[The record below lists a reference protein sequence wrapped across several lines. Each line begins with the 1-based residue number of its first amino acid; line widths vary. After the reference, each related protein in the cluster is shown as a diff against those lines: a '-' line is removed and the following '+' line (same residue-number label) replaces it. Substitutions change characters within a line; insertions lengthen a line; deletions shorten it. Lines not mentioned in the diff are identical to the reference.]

1 VTDRDPSAS
10 TTAPMPDSLPSSPQ
24 GEGGISSYRFVV
36 LAMLLLVYT
45 FNFVD
50 RQILGILAGP
60 IKAELGLSDTQ
71 LGLLGGIAFAALYST
86 LAVPLALLADRT
98 SRTWVIT
105 GSLAVWSGFTAL
117 CGMAGSFW
125 QLFAARLGVGVGE
138 AGGVAP
144 SYALIAD
151 YFPAKER
158 SRALAV
164 YSLGIPLG
172 AALGVMFGGY
182 IAARVDWRT
191 AFVAVGLAGVVIAPL
206 FRLLVREPVRAP
218 KSSQTTP
225 LKAVFPMLAKKR
237 SFWLLALG
245 AASSSML
252 GYGFA
257 FWFPQL
263 LQRSFGLDLVQTSQ
277 FYGGVLLLGGVAGV
291 LGGGLLGDRLG
302 ARDRGRFASIP
313 ALAFLLAVPLF
324 AAGILSGSAALA
336 FALFI
341 IPQALGLCLA
351 RPGDHRG
358 PASRAGGDA
367 RDCFG
372 QLPAHQ
378 QPDRHRR
385 RHLRA
390 RRALRCPVID
400 LWRRRAARR
409 DADRAG
415 LLSGRRAAHGAGG
428 ETFARGLGGLAVRL
442 EDESLL
448 HRRSSESWSLSDLRA
463 RRARTHRMGSSF
475 RWMTV

>member
-1 VTDRDPSAS
+1 VTNMEPNAS
-10 TTAPMPDSLPSSPQ
+10 SPAPMPDSLPSSPQ
-24 GEGGISSYRFVV
+24 GEEGISRYRFAV

-60 IKAELGLSDTQ
+60 IKAELQLSDTQ
-71 LGLLGGIAFAALYST
+71 LGVLGGIAFAALYST

-117 CGMAGSFW
+117 CGLATSFW

-151 YFPAKER
+151 YFPPRER
-158 SRALAV
+158 ARALAV

-206 FRLLVREPVRAP
+206 FRLIVREPVRAP
-218 KSSQTTP
+218 KSSKTTP

-263 LQRSFGLDLVQTSQ
+263 LQRSFGLNLVQTSQ

-291 LGGGLLGDRLG
+291 LGGGMIGDRLG

-324 AAGILSGSAALA
+324 AAGILSGSVALA

-341 IPQALGLCLA
+341 IPQALAYVWLGPVITAVQHLVPAEMRATASASFLLINNLVGIGGGTFALGALSDALSSSYGDDALRIAMLIGLVCYLVAALLMALA
-351 RPGDHRG
+351 
-358 PASRAGGDA
+358 AK
-367 RDCFG
+367 
-372 QLPAHQ
+372 
-378 QPDRHRR
+378 
-385 RHLRA
+385 HLRA
-390 RRALRCPVID
+390 DWV
-400 LWRRRAARR
+400 
-409 DADRAG
+409 
-415 LLSGRRAAHGAGG
+415 
-428 ETFARGLGGLAVRL
+428 E
-442 EDESLL
+442 
-448 HRRSSESWSLSDLRA
+448 
-463 RRARTHRMGSSF
+463 
-475 RWMTV
+475 

>member
-1 VTDRDPSAS
+1 MTNMEPNAS
-10 TTAPMPDSLPSSPQ
+10 STAPMPDSLPSSPQ
-24 GEGGISSYRFVV
+24 GEEGISRYRFVV

-60 IKAELGLSDTQ
+60 IKAELQLSDTQ
-71 LGLLGGIAFAALYST
+71 LGVLGGIAFAALYST
-86 LAVPLALLADRT
+86 LAVPLAFLADRT

-117 CGMAGSFW
+117 CGMATSFW

-151 YFPAKER
+151 YFPPRER
-158 SRALAV
+158 ARALAV

-191 AFVAVGLAGVVIAPL
+191 AFVVIGLAGVVIAPL
-206 FRLLVREPVRAP
+206 FRLIVREPVRAP

-291 LGGGLLGDRLG
+291 LGGGMIGDRLG

-324 AAGILSGSAALA
+324 AAGILSGSVALA

-341 IPQALGLCLA
+341 IPQALAYVWLGPVITAVQHLVPAEMRATASASFLLINNLVGIGGGTFALGALSDALSSSYGDDALRIAMLIGLVCYLVAALLMALA
-351 RPGDHRG
+351 
-358 PASRAGGDA
+358 AK
-367 RDCFG
+367 
-372 QLPAHQ
+372 
-378 QPDRHRR
+378 
-385 RHLRA
+385 HLRA
-390 RRALRCPVID
+390 DWVD
-400 LWRRRAARR
+400 
-409 DADRAG
+409 
-415 LLSGRRAAHGAGG
+415 
-428 ETFARGLGGLAVRL
+428 
-442 EDESLL
+442 
-448 HRRSSESWSLSDLRA
+448 
-463 RRARTHRMGSSF
+463 
-475 RWMTV
+475 